1 MVLSNR
7 INEFRRAVMHSLTEP
22 IGNTTFTAIKDPKE
36 KDKIKRILIS
46 RPNNR
51 LGNLLLITPLV
62 QEITRVFPDC
72 KIDLFVR
79 GGHAKTLFS
88 NYTNI
93 DRIISLP
100 GKPFKQLGQ
109 YLSTWLA
116 LRQNDYDLVINVDGE
131 SASGKLSTRLA
142 KARHK
147 IFAATPISSS
157 ANETLHLAK
166 QPIFHFRAYL
176 DKLGIATNPH
186 EIPNL
191 NIRLSQSELD
201 KGQEILSQ
209 LVQNDRRSIAIFT
222 YATGA
227 KRYSEEWWTAFYDR
241 LLQEFNDFNIIEI
254 LPAENVSQI
263 QFRAPVFYSNDVRQ
277 IAALLAHTAVF
288 VGADS
293 GIMHLASA
301 SGVPTIGLFA
311 VSDMGKYQPFGPHS
325 KGINTNLSSIDECM
339 RIIRNATD
347 TNGF

>member
-7 INEFRRAVMHSLTEP
+7 VNEFRRAVMHSLTEP
-22 IGNTTFTAIKDPKE
+22 IGDTAVTARRDPNE

-62 QEITRVFPDC
+62 QEITQVFPDC

-88 NYTNI
+88 NYGNI

-109 YLSTWLA
+109 YLTTWLT
-116 LRQNDYDLVINVDGE
+116 LRQYDYDLVINVDGE

-147 IFAATPISSS
+147 IFATTPVSSDK
-157 ANETLHLAK
+157 EILHLAK
-166 QPIFHFRAYL
+166 QPIFHFRSYL
-176 DKLGIATNPH
+176 DKLGIATDPS

-191 NIRLSQSELD
+191 NIRLSQSERD
-201 KGQEILSQ
+201 EGQKNLSQ
-209 LVQNDRRSIAIFT
+209 LVGNDRHSIAIFT

-241 LLQEFNDFNIIEI
+241 LLQEFKDFNIIEI

-263 QFRAPVFYSNDVRQ
+263 QFRAPVFYSKDVRQ
-277 IAALLAHTAVF
+277 IAALLAHTAAF

-301 SGVPTIGLFA
+301 SGVPIIGLFA
-311 VSDMGKYQPFGPHS
+311 VSDMGKYQPFGPNS

-347 TNGF
+347 TH

>member
-22 IGNTTFTAIKDPKE
+22 IGHIAQNVRIDPKE
-36 KDKIKRILIS
+36 KDKIKRILIN

-62 QEITRVFPDC
+62 QEIIQAFPDC

-88 NYTNI
+88 NYRNI
-93 DRIISLP
+93 DRIIALP

-109 YLSTWLA
+109 YLATWMS
-116 LRQNDYDLVINVDGE
+116 LRQHNYDLVINVDGE
-131 SASGKLSTRLA
+131 SASGKLSTRFA
-142 KARHK
+142 KSRHK
-147 IFAATPISSS
+147 IFANTPISSQDKQP
-157 ANETLHLAK
+157 LHLAM
-166 QPIFHFRAYL
+166 QPIFHFREYL
-176 DKLGIATNPH
+176 DNLGIATDH
-186 EIPNL
+186 KQIPNL
-191 NIRLSQSELD
+191 NILLTQSELD
-201 KGQEILSQ
+201 QGGKMLSQ
-209 LVQNDRRSIAIFT
+209 LVNNDRRSIAIFT

-227 KRYSEEWWTAFYDR
+227 KRYSEEWWTAFYER
-241 LLQEFNDFNIIEI
+241 LQQEFKDFNIIEV

-263 QFRAPVFYSNDVRQ
+263 DFRAPVFYSKDVRQ
-277 IAALLAHTAVF
+277 IAAVLAHTAAF

-325 KGINTNLSSIDECM
+325 KGINTNIMSTDESM
-339 RIIRNATD
+339 RIIKNAID
-347 TNGF
+347 KH

>member
-22 IGNTTFTAIKDPKE
+22 IGSTTVTARRDPKE

-62 QEITRVFPDC
+62 QEITSVFPDC

-109 YLSTWLA
+109 YLSTWLT
-116 LRQNDYDLVINVDGE
+116 LRQNEYDLVINVDGE

-147 IFAATPISSS
+147 IFATTPVSL
-157 ANETLHLAK
+157 NQEKWHLAK

-191 NIRLSQSELD
+191 NIRLSESELD
-201 KGQEILSQ
+201 EGRKTLSG
-209 LVQNDRRSIAIFT
+209 LVGDDRRSIAIFT

-227 KRYSEEWWTAFYDR
+227 KRYSEQWWTAFYDR
-241 LLQEFNDFNIIEI
+241 LLQEFKGFNIIEI

-263 QFRAPVFYSNDVRQ
+263 GFKAPVFYSKDVRQ

-293 GIMHLASA
+293 GIMHLSSA

-311 VSDMGKYQPFGPHS
+311 VSDMGKYQPYGS
-325 KGINTNLSSIDECM
+325 LSQGINTNLSSTDECM
-339 RIIRNATD
+339 RIIRNAI
-347 TNGF
+347 NKH